1 MTGRQAVKWTGSL
14 TAQGRLKRRVE
25 LPFDCNGELQL
36 SCYGTSPRAYQ
47 RSLGRRIMFLPLD
60 PIENNLNFEL

>member
-36 SCYGTSPRAYQ
+36 SCYGTSPRASRQ
-47 RSLGRRIMFLPLD
+47 LADRLV
-60 PIENNLNFEL
+60 EE